1 MLPRK
6 ALLTWLRVL
15 FGVGLLALLVS
26 RVDPHEYLTLVR
38 RSEPRELGLGLGLLF
53 LAFPVLQALRLHVLC
68 ARYTGSVRASF
79 VVFMVGAFFNTMLP
93 SNVGGDAV
101 RLLYLK
107 RMRAQNWGGPFA
119 MLMLHRATGMGV
131 LLIAAAIQAALD
143 WQRLTH
149 VLASVTLDRKGAPH
163 LSPLVLAAGA
173 LALLAI
179 GAAVTWI
186 AARYRVA
193 LLARVRRFASECWDA
208 TRELGWLAALSLIA
222 LTVLFHFARMLAFFV
237 LVRCMGGTIGL
248 FDLLPVL
255 ASTALAGVVPLTVG
269 GLGLMEGAISVTMVL
284 FGVPQG
290 IAIAA
295 AVWNRVVLLSSAAIG
310 GVVYVVVGNRE
321 GHAPL
326 PPHRPSR

>member
-1 MLPRK
+1 MPARK
-6 ALLTWLRVL
+6 LLFTWARVL

-26 RVDPHEYLTLVR
+26 RVDPHEYLELIE
-38 RSEPRELGLGLGLLF
+38 RSEPGELALGLGLLF

-107 RMRAQNWGGPFA
+107 RMRAENWGGPFA

-131 LLIAAAIQAALD
+131 LLIAAGIQAALD
-143 WQRLTH
+143 WQRLALA
-149 VLASVTLDRKGAPH
+149 LASVALDRSGPRIAPSLLVLGAVVV
-163 LSPLVLAAGA
+163 LVLAAAVAA
-173 LALLAI
+173 LVL
-179 GAAVTWI
+179 
-186 AARYRVA
+186 RYRTQVMT
-193 LLARVRRFASECWDA
+193 RVRRFASECWDA
-208 TRELGWLAALSLIA
+208 TRELGWAAATSLIA
-222 LTVLFHFARMLAFFV
+222 LTVLFHFVRMLAFYE

-248 FDLLPVL
+248 LDLLPVL

-284 FGVPQG
+284 FGVPQSV
-290 IAIAA
+290 AIAS
-295 AVWNRVVLLSSAAIG
+295 AVWNRVVLLASAAIG
-310 GVVYVVVGNRE
+310 GVTYVVSGGRRE
-321 GHAPL
+321 AE
-326 PPHRPSR
+326 SAAQQ